1 MAAEAGD
8 SIEKEVDM
16 REFEQMAFPVQF
28 HVESVNTDQLL
39 LSIVSLVSQEMGLS
53 LGNLHS
59 TIVDDIVS
67 TDFEVYVHSHN
78 DISNLKD
85 ALTALPHVYGLRT
98 QFY

>member
-8 SIEKEVDM
+8 SIQEKVDM

-28 HVESVNTDQLL
+28 HVESVNKDQLL
-39 LSIVSLVSQEMGLS
+39 LTIVSLVSEKMGLS

-67 TDFEVYVHSHN
+67 TDFEVYVHSHH

-98 QFY
+98 TF